1 MTQKFILLVSC
12 IFICTACNNSV
23 KQKNESFVYKVN
35 LNQKVRTFDDLFSN
49 AEIIPIETTDSSLI
63 KWMNRVFPINDKI
76 YIHDSWLHKLFVFN
90 KEGKFQYQVSRY
102 GQGANEYIS
111 MFDCIVDEANEDIH
125 MLSIF
130 GRIKQFSKDGI
141 CKQDI
146 ELPARPHYY
155 SMELLGD
162 KYTTLWSCLE
172 PEEGGVLVIDRLTG
186 DTIISDWHDDRMFDN
201 QCYMPFHKYNGKV
214 YFGTALRQQ
223 VYEVTTSGLIPA
235 YLWDFGSDNIK
246 ESRLDYYLDI
256 DNPNKKNNE
265 IIDDL
270 GTESLPF
277 YLKGNH
283 QNSRYAYVSLRRG
296 TGMRPTLT
304 HVFYDKKSAHS
315 LVFDTLDKNECKMN
329 HPLYFGEDYLLTD
342 VLYEDRETYKS
353 ILPEAEYK
361 KLEAMTEDDNP
372 CLLKLYF
379 KK

>member
-1 MTQKFILLVSC
+1 MC
-12 IFICTACNNSV
+12 II
-23 KQKNESFVYKVN
+23 
-35 LNQKVRTFDDLFSN
+35 
-49 AEIIPIETTDSSLI
+49 
-63 KWMNRVFPINDKI
+63 VF
-76 YIHDSWLHKLFVFN
+76 FVFN

-270 GTESLPF
+270 GTEIVTNNTVSYLYNIINTRINKKLPIIISTNLGAKEIKSM
-277 YLKGNH
+277 YH
-283 QNSRYAYVSLRRG
+283 ERITSRL
-296 TGMRPTLT
+296 
-304 HVFYDKKSAHS
+304 
-315 LVFDTLDKNECKMN
+315 
-329 HPLYFGEDYLLTD
+329 FGEFTIVKFEGSD
-342 VLYEDRETYKS
+342 VRQ
-353 ILPEAEYK
+353 K
-361 KLEAMTEDDNP
+361 KLT
-372 CLLKLYF
+372 